1 MDRKITT
8 NLAPTCEPSDNLSGA
23 VSQGN
28 GYLDAL
34 LQRIDALEQRNPQ
47 WPGYVYEQVEPYS
60 YNPADPQAQPVLDL
74 STRIGNVNLR
84 LDALLIAL
92 DSGSS

>member
-1 MDRKITT
+1 MDRKIPP
-8 NLAPTCEPSDNLSGA
+8 NLEPVCEPSQNLAGA

-34 LQRIDALEQRNPQ
+34 LQRLDALEQRNPQ
-47 WPGYVYEQVEPYS
+47 WPGYVYEQVEPYH

-84 LDALLIAL
+84 LDGLLLAM